1 MEWLARLYARR
12 IVNINVNI
20 LLAGALAIGF
30 MYGVMFYVHRWEID
44 AQIARKT
51 QVDVKYVN
59 MALSFVLDLV
69 ADLAVYYLLHWY
81 ANHAPSRYG
90 KLIHPE
96 YADLSFMQDATK
108 VQIERIVLAP
118 ILYAVAMGMQYKM
131 LEDGY
136 RPPVAASISF
146 AAGILLSRTLHTVW
160 MIYDQRKRRRR
171 MELIAGAGAAP
182 PADPGTRGPAQ

>member
-1 MEWLARLYARR
+1 
-12 IVNINVNI
+12 
-20 LLAGALAIGF
+20 
-30 MYGVMFYVHRWEID
+30 
-44 AQIARKT
+44 
-51 QVDVKYVN
+51 